1 MKLLYN
7 AKFYSIRK
15 EDEYFKALLID
26 DSGLIK
32 QTYTQKPNLKNI
44 EEIDLNGAFAY
55 PGFVDTHTHSFEGGL
70 YSLGANLEDVSSLQ
84 EVFAFLR
91 ETKPVSDKIFA
102 FHFEENN
109 IKEKRFPT
117 ASELDNIYPDIPVI
131 LRRVDGHSCVINSTA
146 AKLIPWKQALPNDF
160 NGHLSGRW
168 NGTASNWFHQNM
180 DDESIIQAY
189 HKAAEIALQGG
200 HTAVHAMIGDSFSD
214 PKHYKLIHDNLSQF
228 PIEFILYPQ
237 ITNVDIA
244 LDLGAKRIG
253 GCTLADGSIGSH
265 TAALTQPYTDDP
277 NNYGILYRSNE
288 SWDKHIRK
296 AHAHDLQ
303 VAVHCIGDAAI
314 LQILEIYEKVQQEN
328 PKDLRHEI
336 IHCELTSDAM
346 LDRIAAANCSAV
358 MQPMFDR
365 LWAGPGGL
373 YEIRLGKERTKR
385 TNRLA
390 SIYNRNILLTGGS
403 DWYITEINAIK
414 GIDAAVRIHNEKER
428 LTPFQAVEIYTKN
441 AARLSFDDDR
451 FGTIEVG
458 KEANLT
464 CLKDDIFTSNNI
476 AEIKVEGI
484 FRKGEKIYNGV
495 D

>member
-15 EDEYFKALLID
+15 EGEYFVALLSD
-26 DSGLIK
+26 DNGLIK
-32 QTYTQKPNLKNI
+32 EIYQQKPNLKNV
-44 EEIDLNGAFAY
+44 EEIDLNGAFVY
-55 PGFVDTHTHSFEGGL
+55 PGFIDTHTHSFEGGL
-70 YSLGANLEDVSSLQ
+70 YSLGANLEQAQSLQ
-84 EVFAFLR
+84 EVFELLR
-91 ETKPVSDKIFA
+91 ETKPISGKIFA

-109 IKEKRFPT
+109 IIEKRFPT
-117 ASELDNIYPDIPVI
+117 AKELDHIFPDVPVI
-131 LRRVDGHSCVINSTA
+131 LRRVDGHSCVINSVA
-146 AKLIPWKQALPNDF
+146 AKSIPWKQALLQAFD
-160 NGHLSGRW
+160 GHLSGRW
-168 NGTASNWFHQNM
+168 NGSASNWFHKNM
-180 DDESIIQAY
+180 DDEGILQAY
-189 HKAAEIALQGG
+189 HKAAEIALHGG

-228 PIEFILYPQ
+228 PVEFILYPQ
-237 ITNVDIA
+237 ITNVEIA

-265 TAALTQPYTDDP
+265 TAALAEPYLDDP
-277 NNYGILYRSNE
+277 ENYGILYRSNE
-288 SWDKHIRK
+288 AWEKHIRN

-314 LQILEIYEKVQQEN
+314 WQILEIYEKVQREN

-336 IHCELTSDAM
+336 IHCELTSNDV
-346 LDRIAAANCSAV
+346 LDRIAAANCSTV

-365 LWAGPGGL
+365 LWAGSGGL
-373 YEIRLGKERTKR
+373 YETRLGKERTNR

-414 GIDAAVRIHNEKER
+414 GIDAAVQIHNEKER

-464 CLKDDIFTSNNI
+464 CLKNDIFASDKI
-476 AEIKVEGI
+476 AEIEVESI
-484 FRKGEKIYNGV
+484 FRKGEKIY
-495 D
+495 